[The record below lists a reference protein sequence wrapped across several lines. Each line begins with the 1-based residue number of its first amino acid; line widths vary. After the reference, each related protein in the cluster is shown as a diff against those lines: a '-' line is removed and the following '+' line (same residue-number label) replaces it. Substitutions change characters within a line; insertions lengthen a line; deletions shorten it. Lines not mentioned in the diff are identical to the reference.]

1 MKPLQIPY
9 SLFRTKS
16 RTSPRNSRRRMVKMK
31 IPSFLAVGFPRLS
44 TKISLLLAVPL
55 LLGPA
60 GLVTA
65 QTFTTLHSAARSSDA
80 RNSSRMPRARPPG
93 KLKVAPHI
101 VAGLVVTDLN
111 NGVTPADLVNE
122 LVGTGVTISNV
133 TYSGSMRA
141 AGRFAGGTTII
152 GFDSGIVLSTG
163 NVQTVAGD
171 PPCSRGVEGPNN
183 CHEVDG
189 PDGTSNSTDFGLPG
203 DPDLTALS
211 GFPTFDAAILEFDF
225 VPEFSTVQ
233 FQYVFSSDEFSD
245 YANTAYNDVFAFFVN
260 GVNCALVP
268 GTNEHVSVNTINN
281 GNSVGGDPTPHH
293 PELFRDNVRPNVTI
307 NTQMDGL
314 TVMLTC
320 TANVTPGVPNHMKLA
335 IADASDAS
343 FDSAVFLKAASLI
356 SGTTITTSL
365 AGGGQAGPMIV
376 VPQGTVVTDSATL
389 SGANTNSA
397 GGTVSY
403 KVFSDLNCAVL
414 LADAGTKTVTNGQV
428 PDSDPV
434 MFSSVGTFYW
444 QASYSGDLLN
454 NPSSTG
460 CGEETVT
467 VSPTPTPT
475 PTPNPT
481 PAPVITSPLTA
492 TATQDQLFVYQVT
505 ATGSPT
511 SYTATPLPA
520 GLTFDSAHGILGG
533 APTDPGTTQI
543 QLTASNPGGTGMATL
558 TLTVQP
564 APSSGPVITSGTS
577 ITARTGQAFSFDVFT
592 IGGSATARLSAT
604 GLPPGL
610 SADPV
615 TGIISGTPTADGSF
629 GVTLTVTDGALTTTS
644 TLQLTFTSDP
654 AIPVII
660 SPREATLA
668 AGQFFTY
675 TIIAPGDPSE
685 QTTFIRIGTLP
696 SGLSFDPAT
705 GIISGTY
712 NSHFQNGGALLG
724 NVQLIATNSSGT
736 ATSTLA
742 FFQQVSGT
750 AKNISTR
757 LAVGTSDNVLIGGI
771 IVTGNAPKKV
781 IVRAIGP
788 SLTQY
793 GVPGALQDPTL
804 ELHDHTGAMIDFN
817 DNWMDSANEQAIID
831 SGLAPSNNLESAI
844 LTTLDPG
851 NYTGIIRGNNGT
863 TGAAL
868 VEVYDLGTAS
878 LDVTS
883 NAQLGNI
890 STRGLVQTGDN
901 VMIGGFIVRGDMPA
915 TVIVR
920 AIGPSLTAYGVP
932 GALQDPT
939 LELHDGT
946 GAVIGSN
953 DNWRDDPGAAQIQA
967 DNLAPSDPRESATI
981 VTLAPG
987 NYTAIVRGT
996 NDTTGVA
1003 LVEAFVLQ

>member
-1 MKPLQIPY
+1 MKPIQIPF
-9 SLFRTKS
+9 SLFQTKS

-44 TKISLLLAVPL
+44 TKLSLLLAVPL

-80 RNSSRMPRARPPG
+80 RNSSRMPKARPPG

-101 VAGLVVTDLN
+101 EGGGLVVTDLN

-141 AGRFAGGTTII
+141 AGRFTGGTTII

-163 NVQTVAGD
+163 NAQTVAGD

-211 GFPTFDAAILEFDF
+211 GFPTLDAAIHEFDF

-233 FQYVFSSDEFSD
+233 FQYVFSSEEYSD

-268 GTNEHVSVNTINN
+268 GTNEPVSVNTINN

-314 TVMLTC
+314 TVVLTC

-335 IADASDAS
+335 IADASDGNY
-343 FDSAVFLKAASLI
+343 DSAVFLKAASLI
-356 SGTTITTSL
+356 SGTAITTSL
-365 AGGGQAGPMIV
+365 AGGGQGGPMIV
-376 VPQGTVVTDSATL
+376 VPQGTVVNDSATL

-403 KVFSDLNCAVL
+403 KVFSDLDCAVL
-414 LADAGTKTVTNGQV
+414 LADAGIKTVTNGQV

-444 QASYSGDLLN
+444 QASYSGDPLN
-454 NPSSTG
+454 NPSSSG

-481 PAPVITSPLTA
+481 PAPVITSPSTA

-543 QLTASNPGGTGMATL
+543 QLTASNSGGTGMATL
-558 TLTVQP
+558 ALTVQP

-592 IGGSATARLSAT
+592 IGGSATAR
-604 GLPPGL
+604 
-610 SADPV
+610 
-615 TGIISGTPTADGSF
+615 
-629 GVTLTVTDGALTTTS
+629 
-644 TLQLTFTSDP
+644 
-654 AIPVII
+654 
-660 SPREATLA
+660 
-668 AGQFFTY
+668 
-675 TIIAPGDPSE
+675 
-685 QTTFIRIGTLP
+685 
-696 SGLSFDPAT
+696 
-705 GIISGTY
+705 
-712 NSHFQNGGALLG
+712 
-724 NVQLIATNSSGT
+724 
-736 ATSTLA
+736 
-742 FFQQVSGT
+742 
-750 AKNISTR
+750 
-757 LAVGTSDNVLIGGI
+757 
-771 IVTGNAPKKV
+771 
-781 IVRAIGP
+781 
-788 SLTQY
+788 
-793 GVPGALQDPTL
+793 
-804 ELHDHTGAMIDFN
+804 
-817 DNWMDSANEQAIID
+817 
-831 SGLAPSNNLESAI
+831 
-844 LTTLDPG
+844 
-851 NYTGIIRGNNGT
+851 
-863 TGAAL
+863 
-868 VEVYDLGTAS
+868 
-878 LDVTS
+878 
-883 NAQLGNI
+883 
-890 STRGLVQTGDN
+890 
-901 VMIGGFIVRGDMPA
+901 
-915 TVIVR
+915 
-920 AIGPSLTAYGVP
+920 
-932 GALQDPT
+932 
-939 LELHDGT
+939 
-946 GAVIGSN
+946 
-953 DNWRDDPGAAQIQA
+953 
-967 DNLAPSDPRESATI
+967 
-981 VTLAPG
+981 
-987 NYTAIVRGT
+987 
-996 NDTTGVA
+996 
-1003 LVEAFVLQ
+1003 

>member
-1 MKPLQIPY
+1 
-9 SLFRTKS
+9 
-16 RTSPRNSRRRMVKMK
+16 MVKMK

-44 TKISLLLAVPL
+44 TKLSLLLAVPL
-55 LLGPA
+55 LFGPA

-80 RNSSRMPRARPPG
+80 RNSSRMPKARPPG

-141 AGRFAGGTTII
+141 AGRFTGGTTII

-183 CHEVDG
+183 CYEVNG

-233 FQYVFSSDEFSD
+233 FQYLFSSEEYSD
-245 YANTAYNDVFAFFVN
+245 FANTNYNDVFAFFVN
-260 GVNCALVP
+260 GINCALVP
-268 GTNEHVSVNTINN
+268 GTNEPVSVNTINN

-314 TVMLTC
+314 TVVLTC

-335 IADASDAS
+335 IADASDGS
-343 FDSAVFLKAASLI
+343 YDSAVFLKAASLI

-365 AGGGQAGPMIV
+365 AGGGQVGPMIV

-444 QASYSGDLLN
+444 QASYSGDPLN
-454 NPSSTG
+454 NPSSTA

-467 VSPTPTPT
+467 VPPTPTPT

-481 PAPVITSPLTA
+481 PAPVITSPSTA
-492 TATQDQLFVYQVT
+492 TATQGRLFVYQVT
-505 ATGSPT
+505 ATGSPS
-511 SYTATPLPA
+511 SYTATPLPP

-533 APTDPGTTQI
+533 TPTDPGTTQI
-543 QLTASNPGGTGMATL
+543 QLTASNSGGTGMATL

-615 TGIISGTPTADGSF
+615 TGVISGTPTADGSF
-629 GVTLTVTDGALTTTS
+629 GVTLTVTDEGVTNTF

-660 SPREATLA
+660 SPRETTLA
-668 AGQFFTY
+668 AGQPFTY
-675 TIIAPGDPSE
+675 TIVAPSSNQSG
-685 QTTFIRIGTLP
+685 TTFTLIGTLP
-696 SGLSFDPAT
+696 LGLSFDAAT
-705 GIISGTY
+705 GTISGTY
-712 NSHFQNGGALLG
+712 NPGDQNGGALLG
-724 NVQLIATNSSGT
+724 NVQLIAQNSSGT

-742 FFQQVSGT
+742 FFQQVSST

-771 IVTGNAPKKV
+771 IIQGNAPKKV
-781 IVRAIGP
+781 IIRAIGP
-788 SLTQY
+788 ELTQY

-901 VMIGGFIVRGDMPA
+901 VMIGGFIVRGDLPA

-953 DNWRDDPGAAQIQA
+953 DNWQDDPGAAQIQA
-967 DNLAPSDPRESATI
+967 DHLAPSDPRESATI

-1003 LVEAFVLQ
+1003 LVEGFVLQ